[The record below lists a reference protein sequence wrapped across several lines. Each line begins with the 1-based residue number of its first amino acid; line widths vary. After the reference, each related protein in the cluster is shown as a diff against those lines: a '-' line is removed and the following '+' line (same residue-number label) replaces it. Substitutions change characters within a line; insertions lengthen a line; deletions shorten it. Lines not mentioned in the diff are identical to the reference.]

1 MAKQTELE
9 LTAQQAAQPEET
21 PAKKTAAKKTAAKK
35 PAAKKATTKKTTTKT
50 KAAKAED
57 GETAAEKPAAKRT
70 TKKTEAKPGTKL
82 VIVESPAKAKT
93 IGKYLGRGYTV
104 TASMGHI
111 RDLPASTLGID
122 VEHGYTPKY
131 ITIKGKTA
139 LVKDLKAEAKKAQTV
154 YLATD
159 PDREGE
165 AISWH
170 LANVL
175 GLDPTAP
182 NRVTFDEI
190 TKKGVQEGMAHP
202 RTIDMDL
209 FNAQQARRAL
219 DRLVGYKLSPFLW
232 HKVRRGLSAGRVQSV
247 AVRIIRDREI
257 EIENFK
263 PEEYWNIDANLKPRQ
278 SGCAFNARLTAQ
290 ADGTKLVVK
299 NKKQADAILAALD
312 GKPYT
317 VTRVDKG
324 QRRRQPQPPFI
335 TSTLQQDASRAL
347 GFSATRTMRAA
358 QRLYEGMEVHG
369 YGQIGLITYMRTD
382 SLRISDEA
390 VAAAKEYIAG
400 AYGEAYICPYKRTW
414 KTKSATA
421 AQDAHEAIRP
431 SVPSLTP
438 DEVDKSISGD
448 TAKLYR
454 MIWSRF
460 MASQMADCQQDTVSV
475 TVSAADYHFKAS
487 GYTVTFDGFTALYEE
502 ATDEKE
508 KKETNLPPL
517 EQGQVLKLRELK
529 SEQKFTQPPARY
541 TEATLIKALEENG
554 IGRPSTYAPI
564 ITTII
569 DRGYV
574 ERDQKKLKP
583 TLLGRAVDG
592 LMLEQFPHIVDVDF
606 SAQMEKNLDK
616 VESGKAD
623 WRKTVDDFYQG
634 FEASLEQAEKN
645 MEGKKV
651 KVPDEPSSEVCDLCG
666 RPMVIKVGKYG
677 KFLACSGFPE
687 CRGTKRLVKD
697 TGGICPKCGKG
708 RLLERKSSKGRI
720 YYGCE
725 RYPDCDFMTWDMPV
739 ATKCEKCGSTLFRK
753 GGKLYCAKEGCGFE
767 MPVPKKD

>member
-1 MAKQTELE
+1 
-9 LTAQQAAQPEET
+9 
-21 PAKKTAAKKTAAKK
+21 
-35 PAAKKATTKKTTTKT
+35 
-50 KAAKAED
+50 
-57 GETAAEKPAAKRT
+57 
-70 TKKTEAKPGTKL
+70 
-82 VIVESPAKAKT
+82 
-93 IGKYLGRGYTV
+93 
-104 TASMGHI
+104 
-111 RDLPASTLGID
+111 
-122 VEHGYTPKY
+122 
-131 ITIKGKTA
+131 
-139 LVKDLKAEAKKAQTV
+139 
-154 YLATD
+154 
-159 PDREGE
+159 
-165 AISWH
+165 
-170 LANVL
+170 
-175 GLDPTAP
+175 
-182 NRVTFDEI
+182 
-190 TKKGVQEGMAHP
+190 
-202 RTIDMDL
+202 
-209 FNAQQARRAL
+209 
-219 DRLVGYKLSPFLW
+219 
-232 HKVRRGLSAGRVQSV
+232 
-247 AVRIIRDREI
+247 
-257 EIENFK
+257 
-263 PEEYWNIDANLKPRQ
+263 
-278 SGCAFNARLTAQ
+278 
-290 ADGTKLVVK
+290 
-299 NKKQADAILAALD
+299 
-312 GKPYT
+312 
-317 VTRVDKG
+317 
-324 QRRRQPQPPFI
+324 
-335 TSTLQQDASRAL
+335 
-347 GFSATRTMRAA
+347 
-358 QRLYEGMEVHG
+358 
-369 YGQIGLITYMRTD
+369 MRTD

-390 VAAAKEYIAG
+390 EAAAKEYIAG

-487 GYTVTFDGFTALYEE
+487 GYTVTFDGFTVLYEE

-508 KKETNLPPL
+508 KKETSLPPL
-517 EQGQVLKLRELK
+517 EEGQVLKLRELK

-616 VESGKAD
+616 VESG
-623 WRKTVDDFYQG
+623 
-634 FEASLEQAEKN
+634 S
-645 MEGKKV
+645 
-651 KVPDEPSSEVCDLCG
+651 
-666 RPMVIKVGKYG
+666 PMVIKVGKYG

-725 RYPDCDFMTWDMPV
+725 RYPDCDFMTWDRSLPPD
-739 ATKCEKCGSTLFRK
+739 
-753 GGKLYCAKEGCGFE
+753 GGKLFQRIRYTLPLWQKLPPRGSWHCRRQ
-767 MPVPKKD
+767 

>member
-1 MAKQTELE
+1 MA
-9 LTAQQAAQPEET
+9 
-21 PAKKTAAKKTAAKK
+21 
-35 PAAKKATTKKTTTKT
+35 
-50 KAAKAED
+50 
-57 GETAAEKPAAKRT
+57 
-70 TKKTEAKPGTKL
+70 KL

-93 IGKYLGRGYTV
+93 IGKYLGDDYEV

-111 RDLPASTLGID
+111 RDLPASQLGID
-122 VEHGYTPKY
+122 VEHGYAPQY
-131 ITIKGKTA
+131 ISIKGKEK
-139 LVKDLKAEAKKAQTV
+139 LIKELKSKAKHADGV
-154 YLATD
+154 LLATD

-170 LANVL
+170 LANIL
-175 GLDPTAP
+175 GLDPHEP

-190 TKKGVQEGMAHP
+190 TKKGVQKGMANP
-202 RTIDMDL
+202 RAIDEDL
-209 FNAQQARRAL
+209 FNAQQARRIL

-232 HKVRRGLSAGRVQSV
+232 RKVRRGLSAGRVQSV
-247 AVRIIRDREI
+247 AVRLIDDREK
-257 EIENFK
+257 EIESFK
-263 PEEYWNIDANLKPRQ
+263 PDEYWNIDALLNPQGEK
-278 SGCAFNARLTAQ
+278 GEFTARLAATADGKKLTVTNKQQ
-290 ADGTKLVVK
+290 ADG
-299 NKKQADAILAALD
+299 ILAALD
-312 GKPYT
+312 GRDYT
-317 VTRVDKG
+317 ITKIEKG
-324 QRRRQPQPPFI
+324 KRRRQPSPPFI
-335 TSTLQQDASRAL
+335 TSTLQQDASRAF

-358 QRLYEGMEVHG
+358 QTLYEGVDIAGHG
-369 YGQIGLITYMRTD
+369 TVGLITYMRTD
-382 SLRISDEA
+382 SLRIAAEA
-390 VAAAKEYIAG
+390 QAAAKTFIAERWG
-400 AYGEAYICPYKRTW
+400 DNYVCKTARKW
-414 KTKSATA
+414 KSRSATA

-431 SVPSLTP
+431 SMPELTP
-438 DEVDKSISGD
+438 DEVEQSISGD

-475 TVSAADYHFKAS
+475 TVSAADYRFKAS

-508 KKETNLPPL
+508 KKETSLPPL
-517 EQGQVLKLRELK
+517 EQGQLLKLKELK

-574 ERDQKKLKP
+574 EREQKKLKP

-623 WRKTVDDFYQG
+623 WHKTVDDFYQG
-634 FEASLEQAEKN
+634 FAASLEQAEKN

-708 RLLERKSSKGRI
+708 RMLERKSSKGRI

-739 ATKCEKCGSTLFRK
+739 PTKCPKCGSTMFRK
-753 GGKLYCAKEGCGFE
+753 GSKLYCAKEGCGYE